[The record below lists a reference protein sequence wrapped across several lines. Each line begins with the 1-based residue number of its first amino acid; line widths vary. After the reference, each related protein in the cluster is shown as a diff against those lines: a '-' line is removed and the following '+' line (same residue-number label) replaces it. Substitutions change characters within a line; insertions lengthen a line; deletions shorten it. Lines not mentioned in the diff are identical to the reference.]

1 MYAAL
6 GFTALVL
13 IRLVFPFLVLILVGT
28 LVNKRDIQLY

>member
-6 GFTALVL
+6 GFTALILV
-13 IRLVFPFLVLILVGT
+13 RLVLPFLVLVLVGT